1 MRGMI
6 APLDCSQV
14 EENDSEIRH
23 REMVADLACV
33 ALCSHI
39 EIPRFQGIL
48 HEFAINW
55 VVFNDKC

>member
-1 MRGMI
+1 M
-6 APLDCSQV
+6 
-14 EENDSEIRH
+14 EENDSEVRH

-55 VVFNDKC
+55 VVFDDKC